1 MKKTWA
7 LINELRGKSKQSIKS
22 CFKIDGALVED
33 QREIANEFNTFFSS
47 IARNMNAKL
56 CSSRPV
62 YHIDSG
68 NKKFTDYLGNRISS
82 SMFLFDCSSNE
93 IHTIIKEF
101 ENDKASD
108 VSISVLKKCAPFIS
122 VS

>member
-1 MKKTWA
+1 
-7 LINELRGKSKQSIKS
+7 
-22 CFKIDGALVED
+22 
-33 QREIANEFNTFFSS
+33 
-47 IARNMNAKL
+47 MNAKL

-68 NKKFTDYLGNRISS
+68 IKKFTDYLGN

-108 VSISVLKKCAPFIS
+108 ISISVLKKCAPFIS
-122 VS
+122 ERLSQFLYSFMRLGIFPQNLKVGKVRPIFKKGDV

>member
-1 MKKTWA
+1 
-7 LINELRGKSKQSIKS
+7 
-22 CFKIDGALVED
+22 
-33 QREIANEFNTFFSS
+33 
-47 IARNMNAKL
+47 MNAKL

-68 NKKFTDYLGNRISS
+68 NKEFTDYLGNRISS
-82 SMFLFDCSSNE
+82 TMFLFDCSSYE

-108 VSISVLKKCAPFIS
+108 ISISVLKNVPHLSQNISLSFLRGPGGVFIEILS
-122 VS
+122 KLIL